1 MDFFYPNFINDFWRV
16 AGLVFYGSR
25 EHFVVPGE
33 KRFDKELVESF
44 CTEKGIA
51 LYDTACAV
59 RRLSGNASDKFLEV
73 VEPTDIGML
82 LEKLPLCTDLAVT
95 GQKASDVLTL
105 GYGLPEPPVGGF
117 KEITLCG
124 RSLRFWRMPST
135 SRAYPL
141 KLELKAEAYRKLYSA
156 SIGVP
161 GLQ

>member
-82 LEKLPLCTDLAVT
+82 LEKLSLCTDLAVT

-124 RSLRFWRMPST
+124 RGLRFWRMPST

-141 KLELKAEAYRKLYSA
+141 KLELKAEAYRKLFAA

>member
-117 KEITLCG
+117 KEVALCG
-124 RSLRFWRMPST
+124 RALRFWRMPST

-156 SIGVP
+156 SLGVP